1 MDPDPG
7 GPKNIRIRI
16 RIRIRNT
23 AEPETLLIKVCEVRA
38 RETETVAVQLAKNQ
52 YGHKVI
58 INMIEV
64 HSVIH
69 IKGFLPRELFIQK
82 GIPGRYLIKNITFA
96 PFITITEYRI
106 NVVSRVRVSLGF
118 R

>member
-7 GPKNIRIRI
+7 GLKTYGSDGWGFGSRS
-16 RIRIRNT
+16 
-23 AEPETLLIKVCEVRA
+23 ATLLKHCLILIKVCEVRA

-64 HSVIH
+64 HSAVD
-69 IKGFLPRELFIQK
+69 IKGLLPRELCI
-82 GIPGRYLIKNITFA
+82 
-96 PFITITEYRI
+96 
-106 NVVSRVRVSLGF
+106 
-118 R
+118 

>member
-1 MDPDPG
+1 MDPTL
-7 GPKNIRIRI
+7 RI

-23 AEPETLLIKVCEVRA
+23 ADILFNFMKTNLIKVCEVRA

-64 HSVIH
+64 HSAIH
-69 IKGFLPRELFIQK
+69 IKGFLPREFCI
-82 GIPGRYLIKNITFA
+82 
-96 PFITITEYRI
+96 
-106 NVVSRVRVSLGF
+106 
-118 R
+118 

>member
-7 GPKNIRIRI
+7 GPKACGSDG
-16 RIRIRNT
+16 T
-23 AEPETLLIKVCEVRA
+23 GFGSGFGLFLIKVCEVRA

-64 HSVIH
+64 HSTIH
-69 IKGFLPRELFIQK
+69 IKGFLPRELCIIQFK
-82 GIPGRYLIKNITFA
+82 GFLPRELCI
-96 PFITITEYRI
+96 
-106 NVVSRVRVSLGF
+106 
-118 R
+118 